1 MQRLCWHK
9 IDMAI
14 WCGWSIL
21 SFHHKPPRD
30 GRSFAVRHAKQIE
43 AGGQAFQVDF
53 VCVLVY
59 FHGLPQHVANLKL
72 GHFHAADADEAVGGI
87 GINVHQNR
95 LLVLFFHLGNVKVTQ
110 NRQIVPPK
118 AVVRAPCIEHL
129 SRFLGKASNHSRLL

>member
-1 MQRLCWHK
+1 MRLLRVNANNNEAITSSTERMPNDIATAAQDRKHPMQRLCWHK

-30 GRSFAVRHAKQIE
+30 GRPFAVRHAKQIE

-59 FHGLPQHVANLKL
+59 FHDIYQLPSGIPSPKMPTLTLAEGTKIGRAHV
-72 GHFHAADADEAVGGI
+72 
-87 GINVHQNR
+87 
-95 LLVLFFHLGNVKVTQ
+95 
-110 NRQIVPPK
+110 
-118 AVVRAPCIEHL
+118 
-129 SRFLGKASNHSRLL
+129 